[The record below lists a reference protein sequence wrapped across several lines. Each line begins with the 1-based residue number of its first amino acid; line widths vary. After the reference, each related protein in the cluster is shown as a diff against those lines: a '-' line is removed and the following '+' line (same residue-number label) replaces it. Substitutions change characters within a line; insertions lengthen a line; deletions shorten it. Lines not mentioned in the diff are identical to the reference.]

1 MNMEETPPL
10 PELHQGEL
18 DVATIRQL
26 FADLAAHAEMM
37 EIIPKHGRGHV
48 EECPPRL
55 TLDEAAA
62 MWESGALRGLQL
74 RYRYREQIW
83 WDTLM
88 PLADGRSRLIR
99 IEHRF

>member
-1 MNMEETPPL
+1 MDESAPL

-18 DVATIRQL
+18 DAATVRQL

-37 EIIPKHGRGHV
+37 EIIPKYGRGHV
-48 EECPPRL
+48 EECPPVL
-55 TLDEAAA
+55 SLEEAAA
-62 MWESGALRGLQL
+62 MLEGGGLRGLQL
-74 RYRYREQIW
+74 RYRYRDQIW